1 MRSHFESVPR
11 SATTTDEDR
20 QAVDYLT
27 PISEID
33 DIASYAEQMFEAKSD
48 LAGFT
53 TQQILLLDYK
63 KFVFN
68 GQSWGI
74 GVGETL
80 YPSKLLERKD
90 DLLRE
95 MAIEKTKSNLTGI
108 LFSIVDIRQDT
119 NLMLIPGE
127 PESTVVRGAFKVDVN
142 DRMANL
148 GSLTSRKKQIVPA
161 LEAYFEK
168 N

>member
-1 MRSHFESVPR
+1 MRLHFESVPR

-108 LFSIVDIRQDT
+108 LFSIIDIRQDT

-127 PESTVVRGAFKVDVN
+127 PENTVVRGAFKVDVN